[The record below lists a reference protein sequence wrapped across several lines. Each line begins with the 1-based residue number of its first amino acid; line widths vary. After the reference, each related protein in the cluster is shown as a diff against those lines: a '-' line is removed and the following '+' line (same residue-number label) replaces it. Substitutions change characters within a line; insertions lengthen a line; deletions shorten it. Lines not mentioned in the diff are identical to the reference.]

1 LALKAFRALFG
12 GHAAPRTEPGTRVY
26 AIGDVHGR
34 PDMLARMLDA
44 VERHDTQRGPRTRRE
59 VVFVGDI
66 IDRGPHSREALQV
79 LHNAGRH
86 FPGLVTLLG
95 NHEEMLLR
103 ALAGDEVTIRGWMR
117 VGGAETVE
125 SFGLAPLAEGED
137 AVPFVTAL
145 QRAVPSEWVEWLQSW
160 PLTARTGDYFIC
172 HAGVKPGVALAR
184 QSRRDLLWARHEF
197 LEDPRDHGAIIVH
210 GHTISEEVEI
220 RRNRIGIDTGAY
232 RTGTLSAVCL
242 EGTDV
247 EVLTVHGDVT
257 TS

>member
-12 GHAAPRTEPGTRVY
+12 GPAAPRTQPGTRVY

-34 PDMLARMLDA
+34 PDLLERMLDA
-44 VERHDTQRGPRTRRE
+44 VERHDAQRGPRTRRE
-59 VVFVGDI
+59 VVLVGDI
-66 IDRGPHSREALQV
+66 IDRGPHPRAALQV
-79 LHNAGRH
+79 LHNAARH

-137 AVPFVTAL
+137 FVAAL

-160 PLTARTGDYFIC
+160 PLTARSGDYFIC

-184 QSRRDLLWARHEF
+184 QSRRDLLWVRDEF
-197 LEDPRDHGAIIVH
+197 LGDPRDHGAIIVH

-242 EGTDV
+242 EGTEV

-257 TS
+257 TI